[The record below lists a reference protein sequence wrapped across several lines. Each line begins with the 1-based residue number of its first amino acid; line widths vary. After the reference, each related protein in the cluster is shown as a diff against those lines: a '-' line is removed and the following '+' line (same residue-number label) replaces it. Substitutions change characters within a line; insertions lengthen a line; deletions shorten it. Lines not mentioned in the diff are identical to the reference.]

1 MQAGKTPQDLKSTG
15 KLPHLPY
22 SMLSYELNL
31 KVFLLERLSVLITFA
46 RKQLEE
52 LSSFSHQSL
61 YRLFQPG
68 VEKKKKIIISN
79 QRNMVSYSQLHFYFL
94 PPGHTQVCLRAH
106 GTINNHGGYNYKPLY
121 YMSMNCCLPTDHL
134 WTPRMEGPKEL
145 ICCTGKNSKHL
156 PMSVTTICSL
166 SVHSG
171 TSRINTVYRVIT
183 TKAVSG

>member
-1 MQAGKTPQDLKSTG
+1 
-15 KLPHLPY
+15 
-22 SMLSYELNL
+22 
-31 KVFLLERLSVLITFA
+31 
-46 RKQLEE
+46 
-52 LSSFSHQSL
+52 
-61 YRLFQPG
+61 
-68 VEKKKKIIISN
+68 
-79 QRNMVSYSQLHFYFL
+79 MVRYSQLHFCLF

-121 YMSMNCCLPTDHL
+121 CMSMNCCLPTDRL
-134 WTPRMEGPKEL
+134 WTQRMEGPKEL

-183 TKAVSG
+183 TKAVSGWDIERHPTLSTLCLTLILPIT